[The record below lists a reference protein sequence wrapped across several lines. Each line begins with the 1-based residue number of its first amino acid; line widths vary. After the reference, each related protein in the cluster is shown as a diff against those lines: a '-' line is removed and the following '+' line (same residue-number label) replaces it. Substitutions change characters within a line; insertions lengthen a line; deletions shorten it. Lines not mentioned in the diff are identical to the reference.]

1 MNSPND
7 TIAAICT
14 APGEGSIAIIRIS
27 GPESIRVADHI
38 FRCRPPLP
46 SERKTPAVVYGH
58 IIAEGLILDEALLLV
73 MHAPHSYT
81 REDVVEFQCH
91 GGNTAAKRILK
102 AILNNQVRLA
112 EPGEFTRRAF
122 LNGRIDLL
130 QAEAVLDIIK
140 AQTDR
145 SAMMAL
151 EQLEGSLSASI
162 NDIYDIL
169 LKSGAD
175 LEATL
180 DFPDDELPESVTP
193 GIMQQLSMA
202 LVKMNAVLHTWDEGH
217 LLRNGARVVISGQPN
232 VGKSTLL
239 NALLGKDRV
248 IVSPIPGTT
257 RDTIEEQM
265 IINGIP
271 IRLVDTAGLRT
282 SECALEK
289 EGVRRAKKQIEQ
301 ADINLY
307 VVDASQKMGTD
318 DRNNITALDP
328 RKTIIIMNKIDLGF
342 ELTDNN
348 FAGYQRLKSQAVNN
362 QGIAEIKYKIIEK
375 LGISDFNLHKY
386 TISERHRRIMLDSK
400 SDLLEAISI
409 IDKNDE
415 SAFVCAASK
424 LKSATDL
431 IGQIIG
437 RIYYK
442 EMLDSIF
449 SRFCIGK

>member
-1 MNSPND
+1 M
-7 TIAAICT
+7 
-14 APGEGSIAIIRIS
+14 
-27 GPESIRVADHI
+27 
-38 FRCRPPLP
+38 
-46 SERKTPAVVYGH
+46 
-58 IIAEGLILDEALLLV
+58 LV